1 MESPFRNHDDAD
13 DAADDDDNDDA
24 DDASDADDREGDDHD
39 GASVAGNSTRVGRGR
54 GKRKVQLKP
63 TFRGYTQLGDAHP
76 DLETAKAAVKTFE
89 QNELNANEVNGLHF
103 HLNPW
108 RDTSQFCRQI
118 LFCPFRKE
126 SKCPYKIRIS
136 RIKSND
142 DYIVEI
148 GGWEHS
154 DHNCST
160 RKRGLPLSLKR
171 KLSPNKLKQ
180 RPAELVRT
188 LHTMGFAMSEDLQSS
203 VVEFQ
208 QRSKVRLQLR
218 GLEPGSEDTFGGLS
232 QALHGRCKYPSIQ
245 IVSYFRGRYL
255 RSLITSFLN

>member
-1 MESPFRNHDDAD
+1 MMDSPFVDDDEHDAEFD
-13 DAADDDDNDDA
+13 DERDDDDHSPTSA
-24 DDASDADDREGDDHD
+24 DC
-39 GASVAGNSTRVGRGR
+39 NSTRVGRGR
-54 GKRKVQLKP
+54 GKRKVQVKP
-63 TFRGYTQLGDAHP
+63 TFRGYTQLGDTHP
-76 DLETAKAAVKTFE
+76 DLESAKAAIKSFE
-89 QNELNANEVNGLHF
+89 RNELDANEVNGLHF

-108 RDTSQFCRQI
+108 RDTTQFCRQV

-126 SKCPYKIRIS
+126 SNCPYKIRIS

-142 DYIVEI
+142 NYIVEV

-154 DHNCST
+154 DHSRST
-160 RKRGLPLSLKR
+160 RKRGLPLNLKR